1 MPETGPTTP
10 EPERVGRLLPAAF
23 RSRLDLEPPDPEP
36 SVEETG
42 SAFTFRAFALGTF
55 LAAFIGG
62 GVAYS
67 TLYLQGS
74 FMALGFSTVGAVC
87 LLSLLAGLIN
97 PLLKL
102 CGTQGLRRG
111 ELLLVYIMMVMA
123 SPIPIVFSSKII
135 SQLAAPFYFATPENN
150 WQSLIHPHIPHWMM
164 PRQLGDAQFFFEG
177 MGADYV
183 VPWKAWLLA
192 LAAWQ
197 PFVWSLFLVMIAV
210 MVVLRRQW
218 IDNERLVYPLVQVPL
233 AMTAM
238 GEGTERWP
246 PFFKNRGMWIGF
258 ALAAT
263 WSTLHGLYAY
273 FPEGMQF
280 AHEVDLFRQELPIMR
295 GTTTLYIT
303 FRFHIIG
310 FFYFLKTEVALSLWV
325 FNLLANMLRGTFAI
339 LGVGD
344 APSLGSGHGIR
355 HTLQVYHAMG
365 AMLVLFLGGL
375 WAARRHLSEVWRK
388 AWSGDPAIDDADE
401 ILSYRAAV
409 AILVVGTAIM
419 VGWLWLAGLPLWAG
433 AALLFLAGALFVAF
447 TRVVAEGGLSD
458 GAPPVVPAGI
468 LISAVGSSALGAPGL
483 VLLASTYIWTANV
496 RSFVMAS
503 CANSLKLSGELSRGR
518 LRRGFDGELSR
529 TAQPSR
535 RPLFWAMVVA
545 IAVAL
550 VASTWMILELSYEHG
565 NLNLRGT
572 VSREAPYRY
581 VEGLL
586 RYPSEAH
593 LWGWINMGLGAAIML
608 GLTVARWHYAWW
620 PLHPLGYPIGPTW
633 IMDHLWFNMFLAWFV
648 KVLVLKYGGADRYH
662 RTRPFFMGLILGQLL
677 PGGIFLVIDHFTGT
691 VGNVIF
697 WG

>member
-1 MPETGPTTP
+1 MPTTGSTTP
-10 EPERVGRLLPAAF
+10 EPGRVGRLLPAAF
-23 RSRLDLEPPDPEP
+23 RSRLDLEPSDPEP
-36 SVEETG
+36 TVEEAG
-42 SAFTFRAFALGTF
+42 SAFTLRAFALGTF

-62 GVAYS
+62 GIAYS

-87 LLSLLAGLIN
+87 LLALLTGLVN

-102 CGTQGLRRG
+102 GGTRGLRRG

-123 SPIPIVFSSKII
+123 SPIPIVFTSKII
-135 SQLAAPFYFATPENN
+135 SQLASPFYFATPEND

-177 MGADYV
+177 MGAAYT

-197 PFVWSLFLVMIAV
+197 PFIWSLFLVMIAI

-238 GEGTERWP
+238 GESTERWP

-258 ALAAT
+258 TLAAT

-273 FPEGMQF
+273 FPEGVHF
-280 AHEVDLFRQELPIMR
+280 ARGVDLFHQTVPIMR
-295 GTTTLYIT
+295 DTTSLHII
-303 FRFHIIG
+303 FRFHILG

-325 FNLLANMLRGTFAI
+325 FNLLANVLRGAFAI
-339 LGVGD
+339 LGIGST
-344 APSLGSGHGIR
+344 PSLGSGHGIG

-375 WAARRHLSEVWRK
+375 WAARRHLAAVWRK
-388 AWSGDPAIDDADE
+388 AWFGDPAVDDGEE

-419 VGWLWLAGLPLWAG
+419 LGWLWLAGLPLWAG

-447 TRVVAEGGLSD
+447 TRIVAEGGLSD

-503 CANSLKLSGELSRGR
+503 CANSLKLGGELSRG
-518 LRRGFDGELSR
+518 
-529 TAQPSR
+529 R

-550 VASTWMILELSYEHG
+550 MASTWMILELSYEHG

-586 RYPSEAH
+586 RYPSELH

-633 IMDHLWFNMFLAWFV
+633 IMDHLWFNMFLAWLI

>member
-1 MPETGPTTP
+1 
-10 EPERVGRLLPAAF
+10 
-23 RSRLDLEPPDPEP
+23 
-36 SVEETG
+36 
-42 SAFTFRAFALGTF
+42 
-55 LAAFIGG
+55 
-62 GVAYS
+62 
-67 TLYLQGS
+67 
-74 FMALGFSTVGAVC
+74 
-87 LLSLLAGLIN
+87 
-97 PLLKL
+97 
-102 CGTQGLRRG
+102 
-111 ELLLVYIMMVMA
+111 
-123 SPIPIVFSSKII
+123 
-135 SQLAAPFYFATPENN
+135 
-150 WQSLIHPHIPHWMM
+150 MM

-177 MGADYV
+177 MGASYV
-183 VPWKAWLLA
+183 VPWAAWLLA

-197 PFVWSLFLVMIAV
+197 PFIWSLFLVMIAV

-238 GEGTERWP
+238 GEGNERWP

-273 FPEGMQF
+273 FPEGVHF
-280 AHEVDLFRQELPIMR
+280 ARGVDLFHQELPIMR

-325 FNLLANMLRGTFAI
+325 FNLLANVLRGTFAI

-375 WAARRHLSEVWRK
+375 WAARHHLAAVWRK
-388 AWSGDPAIDDADE
+388 AWSGDPDIDDADE

-409 AILVVGTAIM
+409 IILVVGTAIM

-433 AALLFLAGALFVAF
+433 VALLFLAGALFVAF

-468 LISAVGSSALGAPGL
+468 LISAVGSSTLGAPGL

-503 CANSLKLSGELSRGR
+503 CANSLKLGQELGRG
-518 LRRGFDGELSR
+518 
-529 TAQPSR
+529 R

-550 VASTWMILELSYEHG
+550 ATSIWMILELSYEHG
-565 NLNLRGT
+565 NLNLRAM

-581 VEGLL
+581 VESLL
-586 RYPSEAH
+586 RYPSEMH

-620 PLHPLGYPIGPTW
+620 PLHPLGYPVGPTW
-633 IMDHLWFNMFLAWFV
+633 IMDHLWFNMFLAWLI
-648 KVLVLKYGGADRYH
+648 KVLVLKYGGAERYH
-662 RTRPFFMGLILGQLL
+662 QTRPFFMGLILGQLL